1 MTFRVVVVNPKGG
14 SGKTTIA
21 TNLLAAYARAERRT
35 ALIDRDR
42 QGSAMRWLKL
52 RGTGLPTIHG
62 IAAYEE
68 PPPNVTRSFAM
79 RVPPDTEC
87 VVVDTAAALSRHE
100 LVDAVRRADRILVPV
115 LPSDIDIHAATR
127 CIGDLLIH
135 AKVPRGPGVLG
146 VVANR
151 VKRNTVT
158 YQALMRFLDSLGV
171 PVVAVIRDVQA
182 YVRAAE
188 SGQGIV
194 DMKASEAGPE
204 LRQWR
209 GLMRWIDLGQVPQRG
224 PVGCRSEPA
233 PIAEVSATEQ
243 RSGVA
248 RSLLDGIRLQANDT
262 AGGDHD
268 TSAERRDGDGG
279 FG

>member
-1 MTFRVVVVNPKGG
+1 MVNPKGG

-21 TNLLAAYARAERRT
+21 TNLLAAYGKAGRRI

-42 QGSAMRWLKL
+42 QGSAIRWLKHRAL
-52 RGTGLPTIHG
+52 TLPTIHG

-68 PPPNVTRSFAM
+68 PPANVTRSFAM
-79 RVPPDTEC
+79 RVPPDTER

-100 LVDAVRRADRILVPV
+100 LVDAVRNADKILVPV
-115 LPSDIDIHAATR
+115 LPSAIDIHAATR
-127 CIGDLLIH
+127 CIGDLLLY
-135 AKVPRGPGVLG
+135 AKVPRGPEVLG

-158 YQALMRFLDSLGV
+158 YQSLMRFLDSLGV
-171 PVVAVIRDVQA
+171 PVVAVLRDVQA

-194 DMKASEAGPE
+194 DLKASESGPE

-209 GLMRWIDLGQVPQRG
+209 GLMRWIDSGQVPERG
-224 PVGCRSEPA
+224 PRHDLPETPEQPPSPPHLHIVGS
-233 PIAEVSATEQ
+233 
-243 RSGVA
+243 
-248 RSLLDGIRLQANDT
+248 
-262 AGGDHD
+262 
-268 TSAERRDGDGG
+268 
-279 FG
+279 